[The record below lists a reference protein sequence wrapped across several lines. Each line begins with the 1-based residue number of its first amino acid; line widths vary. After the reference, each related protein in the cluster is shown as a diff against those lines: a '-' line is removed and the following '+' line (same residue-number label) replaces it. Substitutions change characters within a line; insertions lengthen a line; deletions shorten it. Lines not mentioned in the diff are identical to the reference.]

1 MTTNNTSSLNLKVA
15 QSLVLCH
22 YATTAPATTALNRS
36 ASARA
41 IANAGAEKDAAR
53 LYNTVLAAKGTAVG
67 KAISLQQRTGV
78 AVRRFGMSCQT
89 GGFYLRVKDIG
100 DVQNV
105 FDDAMVELDTIRED
119 ILATYPDLLNII
131 RGRLAGFAN
140 EVVIPTA
147 TEVASKFT
155 MRLSVINRPVSVNEA
170 VLTGLTE
177 EVANRVRADSQRQ
190 IEEDFRASHAGPVRD
205 LKKVIEDFTDAMRNA
220 DRLHLTQFDKL
231 RDEAKRVK
239 NLNFLDLP
247 EIDEVVRLAADAAA
261 PPIGIPTKDERV
273 VIAAKADKAI
283 SKADETLAALGL

>member
-1 MTTNNTSSLNLKVA
+1 MTTTTLNLKTA

-22 YATTAPATTALNRS
+22 YSTTAPATTALNRS

-41 IANAGAEKDAAR
+41 ITSAGAEKDAAR
-53 LYNTVLAAKGTAVG
+53 LYNTILAAKGTAVG

-78 AVRRFGMSCQT
+78 AVRRFGMLCQT
-89 GGFYLRVKDIG
+89 GGFYLRIKDV
-100 DVQNV
+100 DAVQNV
-105 FDDAMVELDTIRED
+105 FDDAIAELDTIRED
-119 ILATYPDLLNII
+119 ILATYPDLLNIVK
-131 RGRLAGFAN
+131 GRLASFAT
-140 EVVIPTA
+140 EVNIPTA

-155 MRLSVINRPVSVNEA
+155 MRLSVINRPVAVSEA
-170 VLTGLTE
+170 VLVGLTE
-177 EVANRVRADSQRQ
+177 EIANRVRADSQRQ

-247 EIDEVVRLAADAAA
+247 EIDAVVKLAAEAAA
-261 PPIGIPTKDERV
+261 SPVGVPTKSERET
-273 VIAAKADKAI
+273 IAAKAEKAI

>member
-1 MTTNNTSSLNLKVA
+1 MTTPNTLNLKVA

-22 YATTAPATTALNRS
+22 FATTAPATTALNRS

-41 IANAGAEKDAAR
+41 VANAGAEKDAAR
-53 LYNTVLAAKGTAVG
+53 LYNTILAAKGTAVG

-78 AVRRFGMSCQT
+78 AVRRFGMLCQT
-89 GGFYLRVKDIG
+89 GGFYLRVKDV
-100 DVQNV
+100 DQVQNV
-105 FDDAMVELDTIRED
+105 FDDAQAELDTIRED
-119 ILATYPDLLNII
+119 ILATYPDLLAIV

-140 EVVIPTA
+140 EVSIPTA

-155 MRLSVINRPVSVNEA
+155 MRLSVVNRPVAVNEA
-170 VLTGLTE
+170 VLNGLTE

-190 IEEDFRASHAGPVRD
+190 IEEDFRSSHAGPVRD

-220 DRLHLTQFDKL
+220 ERLHLTQFDKL
-231 RDEAKRVK
+231 RDEARRVK

-261 PPIGIPTKDERV
+261 SPTSTPTKDERV
-273 VIAAKADKAI
+273 AIAAKAEKAI

>member
-1 MTTNNTSSLNLKVA
+1 MTTTNTSLNLKVA

-41 IANAGAEKDAAR
+41 ITSAGAEKDAAR
-53 LYNTVLAAKGTAVG
+53 LYNTILAAKGTAVG

-78 AVRRFGMSCQT
+78 AVRRFGMLCQT
-89 GGFYLRVKDIG
+89 GGFYLRVKDVG
-100 DVQNV
+100 EVQNV

-119 ILATYPDLLNII
+119 ILATYPNLLNII
-131 RGRLAGFAN
+131 KGRLAGFAN
-140 EVVIPTA
+140 EVNIPSA

-190 IEEDFRASHAGPVRD
+190 IEEDFRTSHAGPVRD

-261 PPIGIPTKDERV
+261 LPIGIPTKDERA

>member
-1 MTTNNTSSLNLKVA
+1 MTTNNTLNLKVA

-41 IANAGAEKDAAR
+41 ITSAGAEKDAAR
-53 LYNTVLAAKGTAVG
+53 LYNTILAAKGTAVG

-78 AVRRFGMSCQT
+78 AVRRFGMLCQT
-89 GGFYLRVKDIG
+89 GGFYLRVKDVS

-119 ILATYPDLLNII
+119 ILSTYPDLLNII
-131 RGRLAGFAN
+131 KGRLAGFAS
-140 EVVIPTA
+140 EVIIPTA

-155 MRLSVINRPVSVNEA
+155 MRLSIINRPVSVNEA

-190 IEEDFRASHAGPVRD
+190 IEEDFRTSHAGPVRD

-220 DRLHLTQFDKL
+220 ERLHLTQFDKL

-261 PPIGIPTKDERV
+261 LPIGIPTKDERA

>member
-1 MTTNNTSSLNLKVA
+1 MTTNNTTNLKIA

-22 YATTAPATTALNRS
+22 FATTAPSTTALNRS

-41 IANAGAEKDAAR
+41 SATAGAEKDAAR

-67 KAISLQQRTGV
+67 RAISLQQRTGIS
-78 AVRRFGMSCQT
+78 VRRFGMLCQT
-89 GGFYLRVKDIG
+89 GGFYLRIKDV
-100 DVQNV
+100 DRVQSI
-105 FDDAMVELDTIRED
+105 FDDGQAELDTIRED
-119 ILATYPDLLNII
+119 ILATYPDLLNIVK
-131 RGRLAGFAN
+131 GRLAGFAT
-140 EVVIPTA
+140 EVYIPTA

-155 MRLSVINRPVSVNEA
+155 MRLSVINRPVAVNEA

-190 IEEDFRASHAGPVRD
+190 LDEDFRASHAGPVRE

-247 EIDEVVRLAADAAA
+247 EIDEVIRLAADAAA
-261 PPIGIPTKDERV
+261 SPIGTPTKDERET
-273 VIAAKADKAI
+273 IAAKAQKAI

>member
-1 MTTNNTSSLNLKVA
+1 MTTTNTSLNLKVA

-41 IANAGAEKDAAR
+41 ITSAGAEKDAAR
-53 LYNTVLAAKGTAVG
+53 LYNTILAAKGTAVG

-78 AVRRFGMSCQT
+78 AVRRFGMLCQT
-89 GGFYLRVKDIG
+89 GGFYLRVKDVG
-100 DVQNV
+100 EVQNV

-119 ILATYPDLLNII
+119 ILSTYPDLLSII
-131 RGRLAGFAN
+131 KGRLAGFAN
-140 EVVIPTA
+140 EVSIPTA

-190 IEEDFRASHAGPVRD
+190 IEEDFRTSHAGPVRD

-231 RDEAKRVK
+231 REEAKRVK

-261 PPIGIPTKDERV
+261 LPIGIPTRDERA

>member
-1 MTTNNTSSLNLKVA
+1 MTTNNTSLNLKVA

-41 IANAGAEKDAAR
+41 ITSAGAEKDAAR
-53 LYNTVLAAKGTAVG
+53 LYNTILAAKGTAVG

-78 AVRRFGMSCQT
+78 AVRRFGMLCQT
-89 GGFYLRVKDIG
+89 GGFYLRVKDVG
-100 DVQNV
+100 EVQNV

-131 RGRLAGFAN
+131 KGRLAGFAN
-140 EVVIPTA
+140 EVNIPTA

-190 IEEDFRASHAGPVRD
+190 IEEDFRTSHAGPVRD

-231 RDEAKRVK
+231 REEAKRVK

-261 PPIGIPTKDERV
+261 LPIGIPTRDERA